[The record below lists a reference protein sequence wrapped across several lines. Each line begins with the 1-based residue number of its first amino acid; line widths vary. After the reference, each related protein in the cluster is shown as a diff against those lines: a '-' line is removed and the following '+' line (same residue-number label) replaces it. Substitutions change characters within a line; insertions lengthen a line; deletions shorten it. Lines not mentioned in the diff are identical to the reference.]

1 MNRPSSAG
9 KKKMGPKFRV
19 NGYVHQFRKYR
30 QNNERETISIAPA
43 NWKHSRDLSNFKM
56 LKM

>member
-43 NWKHSRDLSNFKM
+43 N
-56 LKM
+56 